1 MTVSGYGYQAWGTS
15 PFGGLTVGVVDFVRA
30 FAAGDRIVLIELNYE
45 PQHLGPQYPGDAL
58 NPASWT
64 VIGPVRNAAGVITG
78 TSDRVV
84 ASVEYV
90 NATTYRLITLFP
102 LGPATDTLT
111 VSTVGL
117 RNPAGA
123 VQPDASISF
132 DGCAQAPQ
140 LVAQPGTTG
149 DLRNIQPQVL
159 DNQVSG
165 TLQVGSDGDYQLGTV
180 EETVR
185 KLIIRRLTIPLG
197 GFTWLPDYGLN
208 LPVKGLVSPSQLP
221 VIRDTIKNAVL
232 REPEVV
238 EVGVRVSLQGDGIV
252 MVQVQAR
259 LRTGTSVNVA
269 TRVVAAA

>member
-15 PFGGLTVGVVDFVRA
+15 EWGGLSVGVIDFVRA
-30 FAAGDRIVLIELNYE
+30 FAAGDRIVLVELNYE
-45 PQHLGPQYPGDAL
+45 PQHLGAQYPGDAL

-64 VIGPVRNAAGVITG
+64 VVGPVRNAEGVITG

-90 NATTYRLITLFP
+90 NPTTYRLITLFP

-117 RNPAGA
+117 RNPVGA

-185 KLIIRRLTIPLG
+185 TLIIRRLTIPKG
-197 GFTWLPDYGLN
+197 GFTWLPDYGLD
-208 LPVKGLVSPSQLP
+208 LPVKGLISPGQLP
-221 VIRDTIKNAVL
+221 VIRDTIKANVL
-232 REPEVV
+232 KEPEVV
-238 EVGVRVSLQGDGIV
+238 DAGVRVSLQGDGIV
-252 MVQVQAR
+252 LVQIQAR
-259 LRTGTSVNVA
+259 LRSGTSVNVA

>member
-15 PFGGLTVGVVDFVRA
+15 PFGGLTVGVIDFVRA
-30 FAAGDRIVLIELNYE
+30 FAAGDRIVLVELNYE
-45 PQHLGPQYPGDAL
+45 PQHLGAQYPGDAL
-58 NPASWT
+58 NSASWT
-64 VIGPVRNAAGVITG
+64 VVGPVRNAEGVVVG

-90 NATTYRLITLFP
+90 DATTYRLITLFP

-117 RNPAGA
+117 RNPVGA
-123 VQPDASISF
+123 VQPDAAISF

-185 KLIIRRLTIPLG
+185 KLIIRRLTIPKG
-197 GFTWLPDYGLN
+197 GFTWLPDYGLD
-208 LPVKGLVSPSQLP
+208 LPVKGLISPGQLP
-221 VIRDTIKNAVL
+221 VIRDTIKANVL
-232 REPEVV
+232 KEPEVV
-238 EVGVRVSLQGDGIV
+238 DAGVRVSLQGDGIV
-252 MVQVQAR
+252 LVQIQAQ
-259 LRTGTSVNVA
+259 LRSGTSVNVA

>member
-1 MTVSGYGYQAWGTS
+1 MTVSGYGYSAWGTS
-15 PFGGLTVGVVDFVRA
+15 EWGGLSVGVIDFVRA
-30 FAAGDRIVLIELNYE
+30 FAAGDRIVLVELNYE
-45 PQHLGPQYPGDAL
+45 PQHLGAQYPGDAL

-64 VIGPVRNAAGVITG
+64 VVGPVRNAEGVITG

-90 NATTYRLITLFP
+90 NATTYRLVTLFA

-117 RNPAGA
+117 RNPVGA

-140 LVAQPGTTG
+140 LVAQRGTTG

-185 KLIIRRLTIPLG
+185 KLIIRRLTIPKG
-197 GFTWLPDYGLN
+197 GFTWLPDYGLD
-208 LPVKGLVSPSQLP
+208 LPVKGLISPGQLP

-232 REPEVV
+232 RESEVV
-238 EVGVRVSLQGDGIV
+238 DCGVRVSLQGDGIV
-252 MVQVQAR
+252 MVQIQAR
-259 LRTGTSVNVA
+259 LRSGTSVNVA

>member
-15 PFGGLTVGVVDFVRA
+15 QWGGLSVGVIDFVRA
-30 FAAGDRIVLIELNYE
+30 FAAGDRIVLVELNYE
-45 PQHLGPQYPGDAL
+45 PQHLGAQYPGDAL

-64 VIGPVRNAAGVITG
+64 VVGPVRNAEGVITG

-90 NATTYRLITLFP
+90 NATTYRLITLFA

-111 VSTVGL
+111 VSTVDL
-117 RNPAGA
+117 RNPVGA

-149 DLRNIQPQVL
+149 DLRNIQAQVL

-185 KLIIRRLTIPLG
+185 KLIIRRLTIPKG
-197 GFTWLPDYGLN
+197 GFTWLPDYGLD
-208 LPVKGLVSPSQLP
+208 LPVKGLISPGQLP

-238 EVGVRVSLQGDGIV
+238 DCGVRVLLQGDGIV
-252 MVQVQAR
+252 MVQIQAR
-259 LRTGTSVNVA
+259 LRSGTSVNVA

>member
-1 MTVSGYGYQAWGTS
+1 MTVYGYGYQAWGTS
-15 PFGGLTVGVVDFVRA
+15 PYGGLTVGVVDFERA
-30 FAAGDRIVLIELNYE
+30 FAAGDRLVQVELNYE
-45 PQHLGPQYPGDAL
+45 PQHLGAAYPGDAL

-64 VIGPVRNAAGVITG
+64 VIGPTRDTAGVIVG

-90 NATTYRLITLFP
+90 NATTYRLTTLFA
-102 LGPATDTLT
+102 LGPATDTLV

-117 RNPAGA
+117 RNPLGA
-123 VQPDASISF
+123 VQPNASISF
-132 DGCAQAPQ
+132 NGCAQAPQ
-140 LVAQPGTTG
+140 LLAQPGTTG
-149 DLRNIQPQVL
+149 DLRNLQPQVL

-185 KLIIRRLTIPLG
+185 KLIIRRLTIPRG
-197 GFTWLPDYGLN
+197 GFTWLPDYGLD
-208 LPVKGLVSPSQLP
+208 LPVKGLVAPSQLP
-221 VIRDTIKNAVL
+221 LLRDTIKAAVL

-238 EVGVRVSLQGDGIV
+238 DASVRVSLQGDGIV

-259 LRTGTSVNVA
+259 LRSGTSVTVA
-269 TRVVAAA
+269 TRVVAPS

>member
-15 PFGGLTVGVVDFVRA
+15 EWGGLSVGVIDFVRA
-30 FAAGDRIVLIELNYE
+30 FAAGDRIVLVELNYE

-64 VIGPVRNAAGVITG
+64 VVGPVRNAEGVITG

-117 RNPAGA
+117 RNPVGA
-123 VQPDASISF
+123 VQPDAAISF

-185 KLIIRRLTIPLG
+185 KLIIRRLTIPKG
-197 GFTWLPDYGLN
+197 GFTWLPDYGLD
-208 LPVKGLVSPSQLP
+208 LPVKGLISPSQLP

-238 EVGVRVSLQGDGIV
+238 DCGVRVSLQGDGIV
-252 MVQVQAR
+252 LVQIQAR
-259 LRTGTSVNVA
+259 LRSGTSVNVA

>member
-15 PFGGLTVGVVDFVRA
+15 EWGGLSVGVIDFVRA
-30 FAAGDRIVLIELNYE
+30 FAAGDRIVLVELNYE
-45 PQHLGPQYPGDAL
+45 PQHLGAQYPGDAL

-64 VIGPVRNAAGVITG
+64 IVGPVRNAEGVITG

-117 RNPAGA
+117 RNPVGA
-123 VQPDASISF
+123 VQPDAAISF

-185 KLIIRRLTIPLG
+185 KLIVRRLTIPKG
-197 GFTWLPDYGLN
+197 GFTWLPDYGLD
-208 LPVKGLVSPSQLP
+208 LPVKGLISPGQLP
-221 VIRDTIKNAVL
+221 VIRDTIKANVL
-232 REPEVV
+232 KEPEVV
-238 EVGVRVSLQGDGIV
+238 DAGVRVSLQSDGIV
-252 MVQVQAR
+252 LVQIQAR
-259 LRTGTSVNVA
+259 LRSGTSVNVA

>member
-15 PFGGLTVGVVDFVRA
+15 QWGGLSVGVIDFVRA
-30 FAAGDRIVLIELNYE
+30 FAAGDRIVLVELNYE
-45 PQHLGPQYPGDAL
+45 PQHLGAQYPGDAL

-64 VIGPVRNAAGVITG
+64 VVGPVRNAEGVITG

-111 VSTVGL
+111 VSTVNL
-117 RNPAGA
+117 RNPVGA

-185 KLIIRRLTIPLG
+185 KLIIRRLTIPKG
-197 GFTWLPDYGLN
+197 GFTWLPDYGLD
-208 LPVKGLVSPSQLP
+208 LPVKGLISPGQLP
-221 VIRDTIKNAVL
+221 VIRDTIKSNVL
-232 REPEVV
+232 KEPEVV
-238 EVGVRVSLQGDGIV
+238 DCGVRVSLQGDGIV
-252 MVQVQAR
+252 MVQIQAR
-259 LRTGTSVNVA
+259 LRSGTSVNVA

>member
-1 MTVSGYGYQAWGTS
+1 MMVSGYGYQAWGTS
-15 PFGGLTVGVVDFVRA
+15 QWGGLSVGVIDFVRA
-30 FAAGDRIVLIELNYE
+30 FAAGDRIVLVELNYE
-45 PQHLGPQYPGDAL
+45 PQHLGAQYPGDAL

-64 VIGPVRNAAGVITG
+64 VVGPVRNDEGVITG

-90 NATTYRLITLFP
+90 NATTYRLITLFA

-117 RNPAGA
+117 RNPVGA
-123 VQPDASISF
+123 VQPDAAISF

-185 KLIIRRLTIPLG
+185 KLIIRRLSIPKG
-197 GFTWLPDYGLN
+197 GFTWLPDYGLD
-208 LPVKGLVSPSQLP
+208 LPVKGLISPSQLP
-221 VIRDTIKNAVL
+221 LIRDTIKSNVL
-232 REPEVV
+232 KEPEVV
-238 EVGVRVSLQGDGIV
+238 DAGVRVSLQGDGIV
-252 MVQVQAR
+252 LVQIQAR
-259 LRTGTSVNVA
+259 LRSGTSVNVA

>member
-1 MTVSGYGYQAWGTS
+1 MMVSGYGYQAWGTS
-15 PFGGLTVGVVDFVRA
+15 QWGGLSVGVIDFVRA
-30 FAAGDRIVLIELNYE
+30 FAAGDRIVLVELNYE
-45 PQHLGPQYPGDAL
+45 PQHLGAQYPGDAL

-64 VIGPVRNAAGVITG
+64 VVGPVRNDEGVITG

-90 NATTYRLITLFP
+90 NATTYRLITLFA

-117 RNPAGA
+117 RNPVGA
-123 VQPDASISF
+123 VQPDAAISF

-185 KLIIRRLTIPLG
+185 KLIIRRLTIPKG
-197 GFTWLPDYGLN
+197 GFTWLPDYGLD
-208 LPVKGLVSPSQLP
+208 LPVKGLISPSQLP
-221 VIRDTIKNAVL
+221 LIRDTIKSNVL
-232 REPEVV
+232 KEPEVV
-238 EVGVRVSLQGDGIV
+238 DAGVRVSLQGDGIV
-252 MVQVQAR
+252 LVQIQAR
-259 LRTGTSVNVA
+259 LRSGTSVNVA

>member
-15 PFGGLTVGVVDFVRA
+15 QWGGLSVGVIDFVRA
-30 FAAGDRIVLIELNYE
+30 FAAGDRIVLVELNYE
-45 PQHLGPQYPGDAL
+45 PQHLGAQYPGDAL

-64 VIGPVRNAAGVITG
+64 VVGPVRNAEGVVTG

-90 NATTYRLITLFP
+90 NPTTYRLITLFA

-111 VSTVGL
+111 VSTVDL
-117 RNPAGA
+117 RNPVGA

-185 KLIIRRLTIPLG
+185 KLIIRRLTIPKG
-197 GFTWLPDYGLN
+197 GFTWLPDYGLD
-208 LPVKGLVSPSQLP
+208 LPVKGLISPGQLP

-238 EVGVRVSLQGDGIV
+238 DCGVRVSLQGDGIV
-252 MVQVQAR
+252 MVQIQAR
-259 LRTGTSVNVA
+259 LRSGTSVNVA

>member
-15 PFGGLTVGVVDFVRA
+15 EWGGLSVGVIDFVRA
-30 FAAGDRIVLIELNYE
+30 FAAGDRIVLVELNYE
-45 PQHLGPQYPGDAL
+45 PQHLGAQYPGDAL

-64 VIGPVRNAAGVITG
+64 VVGPVRSAEGIITG

-90 NATTYRLITLFP
+90 NATTYRLVTLFA

-117 RNPAGA
+117 RNPVGA
-123 VQPDASISF
+123 VQSDASISF

-185 KLIIRRLTIPLG
+185 KLIIRRLTIPKG
-197 GFTWLPDYGLN
+197 GFTWLPDYGLD
-208 LPVKGLVSPSQLP
+208 LPVKGLISPGQLP

-238 EVGVRVSLQGDGIV
+238 DCGVRVSLQGDGIV
-252 MVQVQAR
+252 MVQIQAR